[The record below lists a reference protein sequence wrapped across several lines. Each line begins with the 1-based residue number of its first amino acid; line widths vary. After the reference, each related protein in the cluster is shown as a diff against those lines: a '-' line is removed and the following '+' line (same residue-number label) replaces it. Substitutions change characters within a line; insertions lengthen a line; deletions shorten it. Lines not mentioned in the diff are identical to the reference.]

1 MCYVRLP
8 SQLCLGA
15 DVVARPCGGSHVAK
29 CIKAWACLVQDA
41 VVSDRALKAEVER
54 LPRALQTVWYHETRR
69 KEAKRQT
76 DDAGADG
83 SGDEEATSS
92 TAGPRLSYNRASSCS
107 SAACDSAWAC

>member
-1 MCYVRLP
+1 MLCKIAKPALSGGLCRCP
-8 SQLCLGA
+8 SM
-15 DVVARPCGGSHVAK
+15 RTESK
-29 CIKAWACLVQDA
+29 CIKAWACLVQDG
-41 VVSDRALKAEVER
+41 VVADRALKAEVER